1 MRKMIL
7 LTIFSLLLISCGKKD
22 EPDQSYIAMDERPSF
37 TENIT
42 TSSTDIS
49 LDKNSKTNFLKGVTF
64 ADDNCESNSMQLDV
78 MIFSDKI
85 ESLGG
90 TVNEV
95 YSYDASMN
103 GLQKFLNDSGVTTV
117 SAPDF
122 SLAGT
127 SSKMKSCGLKDL
139 TPPKSCWYRTL
150 TLALLSE
157 KIERDTGV
165 DLKVTSHYRDEC
177 YNETVGGAK
186 TSDHISAK
194 ALDISLGSQEN
205 RHKVE
210 EYICDQFWKE
220 IFFGSNGDGQLN
232 NISIGV
238 GETFLHLGIDS
249 IHGRRHWLYK
259 DYLEENEYPKTCWLP
274 KA

>member
-1 MRKMIL
+1 MKLRILVIL
-7 LTIFSLLLISCGKKD
+7 LPLLLISCGKKD
-22 EPDQSYIAMDERPSF
+22 EPEQAYIVMDEKSS
-37 TENIT
+37 E
-42 TSSTDIS
+42 SSTS
-49 LDKNSKTNFLKGVTF
+49 TNSKLDKVSTTKLLSGVSF
-64 ADDNCESNSMQLDV
+64 ADDTCESNSVQVDI

-85 ESLGG
+85 QSLGG

-95 YSYDASMN
+95 YSYEASMN
-103 GLQKFLNDSGVTTV
+103 GLQKFLNDSGVNSV
-117 SAPDF
+117 SAPDL

-157 KIERDTGV
+157 KIEKDTGV

-177 YNETVGGAK
+177 YNETVGGAS

-194 ALDISLGSQEN
+194 ALDISLGNQSN

-210 EYICDQFWKE
+210 QYICDQFWE
-220 IFFGSNGDGQLN
+220 DNFFGSGNSSDLD
-232 NISIGV
+232 NISIGI

-249 IHGRRHWLYK
+249 IHGRRHWIY
-259 DYLEENEYPKTCWLP
+259 DNYLSNNTMPSTCW
-274 KA
+274 KKI